1 MWEYCFLYFT
11 PSYDNANIANCLE
24 VICTNHVQ
32 RNFLKVNYLYF
43 QYIYQKL
50 HFCPVLLPVC
60 SLKENHIYGTY
71 KIVIL
76 VYLYNES
83 ADSNIHNMKYDSG
96 FKPKKN
102 DSWKLMYCFSII
114 VIMYF
119 EILYSLNLIFDF
131 AILSTSL

>member
-1 MWEYCFLYFT
+1 
-11 PSYDNANIANCLE
+11 

-32 RNFLKVNYLYF
+32 RNFLKGNYLYF

-50 HFCPVLLPVC
+50 HCCPALLPVC
-60 SLKENHIYGTY
+60 SLKENHIYGIY

-76 VYLYNES
+76 VYLHNES
-83 ADSNIHNMKYDSG
+83 ADFNICNLKYDSG

-102 DSWKLMYCFSII
+102 DSWKLMYCSSII

-119 EILYSLNLIFDF
+119 EILYSLNLIIDF
-131 AILSTSL
+131 CHIVNFLIVLLQCKNLDLSTRLNMYIPTT